1 MPSRHLLQDLQDL
14 PDLIDS
20 HYKEVTK
27 EIIEFKNKL
36 KEIEAIEKYYER
48 NFLFQLRTHTQQK
61 KKEIQQKLN
70 NTLANEILDFN
81 EKVKLH
87 SESYDKIKDSLKTV
101 YELFYLLSDKL

>member
-1 MPSRHLLQDLQDL
+1 MQDSLDRRIKGKIL
-14 PDLIDS
+14 FL
-20 HYKEVTK
+20 
-27 EIIEFKNKL
+27 KNKIE
-36 KEIEAIEKYYER
+36 EIEAIEKYYER

>member
-1 MPSRHLLQDLQDL
+1 MPSRYLLQDLQDL
-14 PDLIDS
+14 PDFIES

-27 EIIEFKNKL
+27 EIIGLKNKL

>member
-1 MPSRHLLQDLQDL
+1 MPSIHLLQDLQDL

>member
-1 MPSRHLLQDLQDL
+1 MRSRYLLPDLQDL
-14 PDLIDS
+14 PDFIER

>member
-1 MPSRHLLQDLQDL
+1 MPSIHLLQDLQDL

-36 KEIEAIEKYYER
+36 KEIEAIEKYYDR

>member
-1 MPSRHLLQDLQDL
+1 MQDSLDRRIKGKIL
-14 PDLIDS
+14 F
-20 HYKEVTK
+20 
-27 EIIEFKNKL
+27 FKNKIE
-36 KEIEAIEKYYER
+36 EIEAIEKYYER

>member
-61 KKEIQQKLN
+61 KKEIQQKLYN
-70 NTLANEILDFN
+70 ILTNEILDGT
-81 EKVKLH
+81 EKFDLH
-87 SESYDKIKDSLKTV
+87 LKISKIIKDGVQSVSEAL
-101 YELFYLLSDKL
+101 DKK